1 MYGHWYKHTSR
12 YNPKVQC
19 AFKISMTHWILQFAL
34 RIAVR
39 SVLHRCA
46 SLDIHCWKLLWIKTK
61 NFRSRSIVS
70 VLSKWV
76 WKVHRYSRDTQR
88 AKQPDLRL
96 AIPKESTKH
105 NYNGSRG
112 KFFWCG
118 NDPSAGSPTE
128 TLLRL
133 HLPLNGEVRKS
144 SHEFIRNE
152 ANGSTVPI
160 SHRVIQSVG
169 ATGGV
174 YKGQGRNQCKLMTC
188 VY

>member
-1 MYGHWYKHTSR
+1 
-12 YNPKVQC
+12 
-19 AFKISMTHWILQFAL
+19 MTHWILQFAL

-46 SLDIHCWKLLWIKTK
+46 SLDIHCWKLLSNKTK
-61 NFRSRSIVS
+61 NFRSQSIIRNNVRG
-70 VLSKWV
+70 L
-76 WKVHRYSRDTQR
+76 KVHQQTSLLSSLAAQVLPKTTAKKPPSGASNYFHRLPYRSKVNYKRSETKQYS
-88 AKQPDLRL
+88 
-96 AIPKESTKH
+96 
-105 NYNGSRG
+105 SRG
-112 KFFWCG
+112 KFYRCG

-133 HLPLNGEVRKS
+133 HLPLNGEVKKS
-144 SHEFIRNE
+144 SHQLVHNE
-152 ANGSTVPI
+152 ASESTVPI
-160 SHRVIQSVG
+160 FHRVIQSVG